1 MAYKIDMRKYS
12 GDKVALLALFGLG
25 LLIANFMVSA
35 RHKIHLSEPT
45 YLEFAGL
52 KVSVPTG
59 KGWSNSGKWT
69 YAENVYVLGS
79 RFDVGTQLSAM
90 VQWEYILIPDQLT
103 PQEQLIKAAEN
114 IGARVVD
121 QGQIQKG
128 NITIKWIQAKPD
140 VATAVSDIFFAAANL
155 DPGREL
161 KLSIIA
167 PGQEDFAKDIF
178 YAVSESFSFEPN
190 TLFRQGKD
198 FVNLI
203 KETGA
208 TNLIDFGEEDNI
220 ENIFM
225 LSSSKG
231 SVDGF
236 VVDVFKKLYNNNFSE
251 GIEAESFYFI
261 NTQTNWGSENNIFKS
276 NNSFSEFGWQ
286 SKQQLSA
293 RQRTAAFEVIGEADG
308 VLRVNN
314 IRTGNEKSYRLK
326 GNALINV
333 MSDWALAAFLD
344 YPASDKVILDVILS
358 NGLIVPVM
366 ITKLNQSD
374 LTEEN
379 AEVSYGVRLDFLHS
393 EKLYQLIYF
402 DSQKRIVKK
411 LENRNGLI
419 VWQRSS
425 REELLEKFDDWQ
437 EDIKEMLP

>member
-1 MAYKIDMRKYS
+1 
-12 GDKVALLALFGLG
+12 
-25 LLIANFMVSA
+25 
-35 RHKIHLSEPT
+35 
-45 YLEFAGL
+45 
-52 KVSVPTG
+52 
-59 KGWSNSGKWT
+59 
-69 YAENVYVLGS
+69 
-79 RFDVGTQLSAM
+79 
-90 VQWEYILIPDQLT
+90 
-103 PQEQLIKAAEN
+103 
-114 IGARVVD
+114 
-121 QGQIQKG
+121 
-128 NITIKWIQAKPD
+128 
-140 VATAVSDIFFAAANL
+140 
-155 DPGREL
+155 
-161 KLSIIA
+161 
-167 PGQEDFAKDIF
+167 
-178 YAVSESFSFEPN
+178 
-190 TLFRQGKD
+190 
-198 FVNLI
+198 
-203 KETGA
+203 
-208 TNLIDFGEEDNI
+208 
-220 ENIFM
+220 
-225 LSSSKG
+225 
-231 SVDGF
+231 

>member
-1 MAYKIDMRKYS
+1 LFMAYKIDMRKYS

-190 TLFRQGKD
+190 TLFRQGIPSMVSWWMSLRN
-198 FVNLI
+198 FTTI
-203 KETGA
+203 TSRKE
-208 TNLIDFGEEDNI
+208 
-220 ENIFM
+220 
-225 LSSSKG
+225 
-231 SVDGF
+231 
-236 VVDVFKKLYNNNFSE
+236 
-251 GIEAESFYFI
+251 
-261 NTQTNWGSENNIFKS
+261 
-276 NNSFSEFGWQ
+276 
-286 SKQQLSA
+286 
-293 RQRTAAFEVIGEADG
+293 
-308 VLRVNN
+308 
-314 IRTGNEKSYRLK
+314 
-326 GNALINV
+326 
-333 MSDWALAAFLD
+333 
-344 YPASDKVILDVILS
+344 
-358 NGLIVPVM
+358 
-366 ITKLNQSD
+366 
-374 LTEEN
+374 
-379 AEVSYGVRLDFLHS
+379 
-393 EKLYQLIYF
+393 
-402 DSQKRIVKK
+402 
-411 LENRNGLI
+411 
-419 VWQRSS
+419 
-425 REELLEKFDDWQ
+425 
-437 EDIKEMLP
+437 